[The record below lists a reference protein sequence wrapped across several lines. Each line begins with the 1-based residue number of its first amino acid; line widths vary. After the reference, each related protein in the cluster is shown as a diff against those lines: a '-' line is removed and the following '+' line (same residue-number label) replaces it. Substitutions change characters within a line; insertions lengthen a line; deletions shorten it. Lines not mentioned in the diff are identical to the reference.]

1 MTAMVLIHSGAKI
14 VACFLSNTCVG
25 LGVNVISTLEIRK
38 EGAILS
44 NVGQPVSLDDSFNM
58 GIVFGMLILDSVIYM
73 LIAW

>member
-1 MTAMVLIHSGAKI
+1 MTAMVLIRSGAKI

-38 EGAILS
+38 EGATLS